1 MKFAY
6 QVVIN
11 LTTEGTLKWV
21 HCVMTETH
29 AGMKRVT
36 RVQCSWIFFLF
47 CQEPYLESLV
57 AALKKAIG
65 LTTTLHWHLAFCT
78 FLCRHCTTTT
88 WKCPFVEGKN
98 TIRPLSFSFFELRY
112 SLRSTEG
119 EEIIANTLFLS
130 DVFVA
135 VTVIVS
141 WAPSRERGVK
151 FRHVVYRIWSVSYL
165 FFSFQIWYLRK

>member
-1 MKFAY
+1 MSSLCHDR
-6 QVVIN
+6 N
-11 LTTEGTLKWV
+11 SCGD
-21 HCVMTETH
+21 ETCNSRS
-29 AGMKRVT
+29 MLVNILFVLSRT
-36 RVQCSWIFFLF
+36 IFGNPR
-47 CQEPYLESLV
+47 CG
-57 AALKKAIG
+57 LKKAIG

-112 SLRSTEG
+112 SLRRTEG

-151 FRHVVYRIWSVSYL
+151 FRHVVHEIWSVSYL